1 MGVQAIASHRVAQ
14 TTRQLNHRAGSRML
28 LRFPIPQLDPMPMRF
43 REPVDLAALNAS
55 SRDTLIAQL
64 GIVFTEA
71 GDDWLRATMPV
82 DTRTKQPYGLLHG
95 GASVVLAETLG
106 SSAGNLCVDMTTQMC
121 VGLEINA
128 NHLRAAYQDVVIGT
142 ARPVH
147 VGRSTHVWDITID
160 NPAGKRVCVSRLTLA
175 VVARTNG

>member
-1 MGVQAIASHRVAQ
+1 M
-14 TTRQLNHRAGSRML
+14 TFRA
-28 LRFPIPQLDPMPMRF
+28 
-43 REPVDLAALNAS
+43 PVDLAVLNAS
-55 SRDTLIAQL
+55 SRNTLIEHL

-82 DTRTKQPYGLLHG
+82 DTRTKQPFGLLHG

-106 SSAGNLCVDMTTQMC
+106 SSAGNLCVEMTTQTC

-128 NHLRAAYQDVVIGT
+128 NHLRASTEGLVTGT
-142 ARPVH
+142 ARAVH
-147 VGRSTHVWDITID
+147 VGRSTHVWDIVIE

-175 VVARTNG
+175 VVARTSG

>member
-1 MGVQAIASHRVAQ
+1 
-14 TTRQLNHRAGSRML
+14 ML
-28 LRFPIPQLDPMPMRF
+28 SRFPIPDSLPMTF
-43 REPVDLAALNAS
+43 RAPVDLVALNAS
-55 SRDTLIAQL
+55 SKNTLIDRL

-71 GDDWLRATMPV
+71 GDAWLRATMPV
-82 DTRTKQPYGLLHG
+82 DTRTRQPYGLLHG

-128 NHLRAAYQDVVIGT
+128 NHLRAATDGLVTGT
-142 ARPVH
+142 ARAVH
-147 VGRSTHVWDITID
+147 VGRSTQVWDIVIE

-175 VVARTNG
+175 VVARSNG